1 MLDSRL
7 IRSVHRVSENFAI
20 ISHGRVFPALVSRR
34 APGFLSPNRFR
45 SSCPIVTSFPRLHRL
60 LPWLNL
66 PTVILLTLLQRTP
79 VVRIVASAAQILA
92 ASPAGAVLKATVAA
106 LGSLGAVHSLAGA
119 TQLVASIANPYRTT
133 IGVPITTPIAIT
145 VTGAVSAPQSFNVT
159 GPIPPGIS
167 ISGLTGTGGKVNASS
182 VVITG
187 TPTTGGTFTM
197 TIRAYELA
205 NLGGTSSVGYPYS
218 IVVVDPTPVAPQFTQ
233 QPVSQ
238 TLTAGAN
245 VTFSVSATGMPAPT
259 LQWRKDGVALP
270 GATSSTYSIPD
281 LPVSAAGVYSAV
293 ATNATGTATSTGAT
307 LTVRAA
313 PVSTSFPVFTTQP
326 SALTIDTGSAA
337 VFNSAATNAVSFRW
351 QRNNVD
357 LPSGTAA
364 TLTLASATSADAG
377 TYRVIAT
384 NTVGSTFSN
393 DATLVVRPATPP
405 VFSTQPSAVTVDAG
419 TAATFT
425 AAAANALS
433 FRWQR
438 DSVDLPGATAAT
450 LNVATATAADAG
462 TYRVIATNAAGST
475 TSSAVTLTVRAI
487 SPNAEVSR
495 LVNLSV
501 RAPTGPGA
509 KVLTVGAV
517 VGPLNFT
524 GSLPLLLRAVGPTLG
539 VFGVAG
545 VLADPVLTLNV
556 PGTSAP
562 VATNDNWGGLANVA
576 TAFTSVGAFALGA
589 TSLDSAT
596 LAAPNVGGLTVQV
609 TGKGEA
615 AGVVLA
621 EIYDHSTN
629 RTAAS
634 PRLVNLST
642 LTQIDAGA
650 SLTVGFVLRGATSR
664 TVLVRGVGPTLGAQP
679 FGIVGVMSDPRLELF
694 NNDTGA
700 KLAENDNWSGAT
712 TLSAAARS
720 VGAFPLVDGASK
732 DAVLLISLP
741 PGTYSA
747 RISGVGTSAGTAIVE
762 VYEVP

>member
-1 MLDSRL
+1 
-7 IRSVHRVSENFAI
+7 
-20 ISHGRVFPALVSRR
+20 
-34 APGFLSPNRFR
+34 
-45 SSCPIVTSFPRLHRL
+45 VTSFPRLHRL
-60 LPWLNL
+60 LPWLNV

-79 VVRIVASAAQILA
+79 VVRMAASVGQVLS

-119 TQLVASIANPYRTT
+119 TQLVASVVNPYRTT

-145 VTGAVSAPQSFNVT
+145 VTGAQTPPLSFNIT
-159 GPIPPGIS
+159 GPIPPGLS
-167 ISGLTGTGGKVNASS
+167 VSGLTGTGGKVNASS

-187 TPTTGGTFTM
+187 TPTTGGTYTM
-197 TIRAYELA
+197 TIRAWELA

-218 IVVVDPTPVAPQFTQ
+218 VVVVDPTPVAPQITQ

-245 VTFSVSATGMPAPT
+245 VTFSVTATGTPSPT
-259 LQWRKDGVALP
+259 LQWRKDGVALS
-270 GATSSTYSIPD
+270 GATSNTYSIPD
-281 LPVSAAGVYSAV
+281 LPVSAAGVYSVV
-293 ATNATGTATSTGAT
+293 ATNATGTATSNGAT

-313 PVSTSFPVFTTQP
+313 PVSTTLPAFTTQP
-326 SALTIDTGSAA
+326 SAVTVDAGSPAVFTSAA
-337 VFNSAATNAVSFRW
+337 SNAVSLRW

-357 LPSGTAA
+357 LPNATNAA
-364 TLTLASATSADAG
+364 LTLATATSADAG

-393 DATLVVRPATPP
+393 DATLTVRPPSPP
-405 VFSTQPSAVTVDAG
+405 IFTTQPSAVTVDAG
-419 TAATFT
+419 GVANFTSAAT
-425 AAAANALS
+425 NALS

-438 DSVDLPGATAAT
+438 NSIDLPAATAAT
-450 LNVATATAADAG
+450 LTVAAATAADAG

-475 TSSAVTLTVRAI
+475 TSSPATLTVRVVQ
-487 SPNAEVSR
+487 PNAEVSR

-524 GSLPLLLRAVGPTLG
+524 GSLPLVLRAVGPTLG
-539 VFGVAG
+539 VFGVSG
-545 VLADPVLTLNV
+545 VLADPVLTLNL
-556 PGTSAP
+556 PGVSAP
-562 VATNDNWGGLANVA
+562 VATNDNWGGLPNVA
-576 TAFTSVGAFALGA
+576 AAFTSVGAFALGA

-621 EIYDHSTN
+621 EIYDNSTN

-664 TVLVRGVGPTLGAQP
+664 TVLVRGIGPSLGRL
-679 FGIVGVMSDPRLELF
+679 GVPDTMADPKLELF

-700 KLAENDNWSGAT
+700 KLAENDNWLGDPA
-712 TLSAAARS
+712 LSAAALS
-720 VGAFPLVDGASK
+720 VGAFALADAATK

-762 VYEVP
+762 VYEIP